1 MDSIKL
7 KIGKMDWLTILL
19 TGASFGFLI
28 ALIFYFL
35 TPELHNITSLY
46 FAIGTAVLIA
56 LFSAILITLSN
67 QYLLPKINPMF
78 WYVISFIFSFA
89 SGFLGFAISFY
100 TADHFDLPVAN
111 FIEPQWLN
119 LSITIGVLT
128 FLIGLILHQFIT
140 MKYRHESANKQ
151 FTESRLRALE
161 NELNPHFLF
170 NALNSMSEL
179 VYVDQEKAES
189 SILNLSSFLRH
200 AINKESLIP
209 LSLEIKMVK
218 NYVEIE
224 NIRFNNKINLH
235 VTVNQAIEKIQV
247 PKFSIQLLVENAI
260 KHGYLQ
266 KELNVKIDIENNFI
280 IVSNDGKITQ
290 EIHYGTGLQNL
301 QDRLKLL
308 HVGELSHETNL
319 DTMQFQIHL
328 KG

>member
-1 MDSIKL
+1 
-7 KIGKMDWLTILL
+7 MDWLTILL

-100 TADHFDLPVAN
+100 TAKYLILPVATI
-111 FIEPQWLN
+111 IEPKWLH

>member
-1 MDSIKL
+1 
-7 KIGKMDWLTILL
+7 MDWLTILL

-179 VYVDQEKAES
+179 VYIDQEKAES

-319 DTMQFQIHL
+319 NTMQFQIHL

>member
-1 MDSIKL
+1 
-7 KIGKMDWLTILL
+7 MDWLTILL

-100 TADHFDLPVAN
+100 TADHFALPVAN

-319 DTMQFQIHL
+319 NTMQFQIHL